1 MLRAPISGSRRVWLD
16 LSGKDSILDG
26 FTLSVVPWTYSNPF
40 KVSNAP
46 PKRINMTLFDNV
58 YKNTSDRVFDVF
70 KSRAALGP
78 ISGIIRNEFI
88 LIGQMGDPR
97 NKFGITDKSNYLLQ
111 EEENEEFFNY
121 RHRHKGLLSVEE
133 DTAGSQFGITLSECP
148 YFDGDWEG
156 MKSVRKV
163 PISRVVP
170 GS

>member
-1 MLRAPISGSRRVWLD
+1 
-16 LSGKDSILDG
+16 
-26 FTLSVVPWTYSNPF
+26 
-40 KVSNAP
+40 
-46 PKRINMTLFDNV
+46 MTLFDNV

-133 DTAGSQFGITLSECP
+133 DVAGSQFGITLSECP

-156 MKSVRKV
+156 MKSVRNVLKRAILELAQSMT
-163 PISRVVP
+163 PK
-170 GS
+170 